1 MRDLVRR
8 GRGAPGGSV
17 RDRDPHHDRG
27 ASAAGTAWIAEL
39 VTVALDPLPFTTDL
53 ALPAGLAG
61 AGVLLAAGG
70 TITGLLSG
78 TAYGVASHRSRE
90 DR

>member
-1 MRDLVRR
+1 M
-8 GRGAPGGSV
+8 
-17 RDRDPHHDRG
+17 
-27 ASAAGTAWIAEL
+27 
-39 VTVALDPLPFTTDL
+39 TVALDPLPFTTDL